1 MLFFLLLIVPF
12 ASAQEGHSTANE
24 RCPEIVKFP
33 ETCPE
38 GQIKCPSSYAENGE
52 FKGCPT
58 EISCEDM
65 WFQNDTTKT
74 CMAACWDVKCKDGE
88 MLFPGTLKEGIL
100 DLNQRYG
107 PCDRMPEFCVKFP
120 DFHGIDDLND
130 WVDLGVKPTNVDLL
144 PSASIV
150 FPQSCADG
158 EIWCHYGVDDDGN
171 WLGSYCAKNEKE
183 CEDNVRMLGLSKE
196 V

>member
-38 GQIKCPSSYAENGE
+38 GQIKCPSKYAENGE

-58 EISCEDM
+58 EISCKDM
-65 WFQNDTTKT
+65 WFENDPDKT
-74 CMAACWDVKCKDGE
+74 CAAACWDVKCKDDE
-88 MLFPGTLKEGIL
+88 MLFPGTLKNRKF

-107 PCDRMPEFCVKFP
+107 PCDRTPEFCVKFP
-120 DFHGIDDLND
+120 DFHGNFLND
-130 WVDLGVKPTNVDLL
+130 WADLGLVPTNVDLL
-144 PSASIV
+144 PFASIV

-158 EIWCHYGVDDDGN
+158 EIWCHYGVNDDGN
-171 WLGSYCAKNEKE
+171 WLGSHCAKNAKE
-183 CEDNVRMLGLSKE
+183 CEDNWNKWILGLW
-196 V
+196 